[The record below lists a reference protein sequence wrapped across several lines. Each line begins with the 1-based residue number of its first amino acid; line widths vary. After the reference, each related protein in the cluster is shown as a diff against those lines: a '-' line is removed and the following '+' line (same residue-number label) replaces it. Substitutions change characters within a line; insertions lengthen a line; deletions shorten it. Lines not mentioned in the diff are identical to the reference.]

1 MTTIRVTHLSFS
13 TGGGA
18 GEIAMRLV
26 KSQPQG
32 ISQRMLHLTKGDV
45 TAVKFR
51 HPLLFLSAVF
61 DFLVVRK
68 SQQVQLF
75 SLFRRT
81 PSRTMKKLIK
91 EQPDILHIHW
101 YPGMLTTDDIAQIRS
116 IGTKIVVTLHDMYP
130 MTGGCHFS
138 QGCKKFENDCGECP
152 QVKSLFRRPVMYEL
166 DKKSSIFRE
175 IDDLVVTSP
184 AAWMCEEASRSKAF
198 ANSRIIHVP
207 NPIDLGVFTPVGEP
221 TKRLSRK
228 NFGISDD
235 AFVIGFCAS
244 NIWDPRKNLEELI
257 TSFGVL
263 QRELKDQ
270 REIVLLVIG
279 SGKPTQSHLTDG
291 VIFSGRLSNQNA
303 LIRAYAS
310 LDVFC
315 SLSAEETFPNTIH
328 ECAALGIPSVL
339 SRIPGHLHAEHRFG
353 LFVDDHRTFSEVL
366 SSLIFDDELRGSL
379 SYAAIE
385 YTRTLDLH
393 TVSDQYRSIY
403 QMLCGD
409 GLG

>member
-1 MTTIRVTHLSFS
+1 MATIRVTHLSFS

-26 KSQPQG
+26 KSQSQG
-32 ISQRMLHLTKGDV
+32 ISQRILYLTKGDV
-45 TAVKFR
+45 TKVKFR
-51 HPLLFLSAVF
+51 HLLLFLSAVF
-61 DFLVVRK
+61 DFFVVRK

-81 PSRTMKKLIK
+81 PSRTMRKLIK
-91 EQPDILHIHW
+91 DQPDILHIHW

-138 QGCKKFENDCGECP
+138 QGCKKFETDCRECP
-152 QVKSLFRRPVMYEL
+152 QVKPLFRRFVVREL

-184 AAWMCEEASRSKAF
+184 AAWMCEEASRSRAF
-198 ANSRIIHVP
+198 AHSQIIHVP
-207 NPIDLGVFTPVGEP
+207 NPIDLGVFAPVDAP
-221 TKRLSRK
+221 SRRQSRK
-228 NFGISDD
+228 NFGISDN

-263 QRELKDQ
+263 RRELKDQ
-270 REIVLLVIG
+270 REIVLLIIG
-279 SGKPTQSHLTDG
+279 GGKTTQSQFSDG
-291 VIFSGRLSNQNA
+291 VVFSGRLTNQHA
-303 LIRAYAS
+303 LIQAYAS

-315 SLSAEETFPNTIH
+315 SLSTEETFPNTVH

-353 LFVDDHRTFSEVL
+353 LFVDNLRTFSEVM
-366 SSLIFDDELRGSL
+366 SCLIFDDELRGSL
-379 SYAAIE
+379 SNAAIE
-385 YTRTLDLH
+385 YSRTLDMH
-393 TVSDQYRSIY
+393 TVSDQYGSIY
-403 QMLCGD
+403 RMLCEV
-409 GLG
+409 